1 MQLLFNKRIK
11 VVAHTT
17 VIITVVCFFISAT
30 ESRILYYNLYYHI
43 ISSLSIL
50 QLPIFNVKIAVVIN
64 LQIEIHDGRI
74 DLSGETI
81 LSDINIVI
89 NTGSRIGLV
98 GRNGCGKT
106 TLLRLLCGELSLSNN
121 EGDGGFMA
129 ISGEVN
135 IGTLNQMTFADDSVS
150 LLDEIRSAYS
160 DILDM
165 KARLDAAQKDMEIS
179 ATDENI
185 KRYTALLDDF
195 TREGG
200 FYFEKE
206 YEAAIKKFGF
216 DESQKH
222 KPLSEFSGGQ
232 RTKIAFLKLLLS
244 KPDLL
249 LLDEPTNHLDI
260 EAVSWLEDYIKNYKK
275 AVLIVSHDRM
285 FLDNT
290 VNEIYEIEHGKTTR
304 YVGNYTDF
312 TAKKRETRNLQAKNY
327 EAQQKEIARISA
339 TAERFRYKATKAA
352 MAQSKLKA
360 IDRMEKIDAPDA
372 YDNRTFKATLEAKVR
387 SAKEVLTASNLT
399 VGFDRPLATLS
410 FNIYRGD
417 RVGII
422 GGNGKGK
429 STLLKTLVGKI
440 PAVSGTFTTGALV
453 NVGYFDQQ
461 MAQIRG
467 SETVLDNMLSAF
479 PSLTEFEARSALG
492 AFLFRGEAVFKT
504 IDMLSG
510 GERVRLALCKLFKKS
525 PNLLILDEPTN
536 HMDIISKETLEDI
549 LLSYN
554 GTLIFVS
561 HDRYFVKKLANRLI
575 AFENDS
581 AKMYDFGYDEYMLH
595 RKQEENKS
603 ETPCK
608 KVEKPQKKTYTTP
621 LKEKAKRERALK
633 KAEQKIAELEAS
645 IQNLKTEQQL
655 PENLADYQKLS
666 ALQDDIDSL
675 EEELLEQME
684 LWESLSE

>member
-1 MQLLFNKRIK
+1 M
-11 VVAHTT
+11 
-17 VIITVVCFFISAT
+17 
-30 ESRILYYNLYYHI
+30 
-43 ISSLSIL
+43 SL
-50 QLPIFNVKIAVVIN
+50 VIN
-64 LQIEIHDGRI
+64 LQIEIHKGRI
-74 DLSGETI
+74 DLSGEPI

-89 NTGSRIGLV
+89 NTNSRIGLV

-106 TLLRLLCGELSLSNN
+106 TLLRLLCGELSLANTES
-121 EGDGGFMA
+121 DGGFMV
-129 ISGEVN
+129 ISGSSV
-135 IGTLNQMTFADDSVS
+135 IGTLNQMTFSDNSVT
-150 LLDEIRSAYS
+150 LVEEIRSAYK

-165 KARLDAAQKDMEIS
+165 KAALDAAQADMEMS
-179 ATDENI
+179 ATEDNI
-185 KRYTALLDDF
+185 KRYTTLLDAF

-216 DESQKH
+216 DENQKH
-222 KPLSEFSGGQ
+222 RPLNEFSGGQ

-260 EAVSWLEDYIKNYKK
+260 EAVSWLEDYIKSYKK

-304 YVGNYTDF
+304 YTGNYSQF
-312 TAKKRETRNLQAKNY
+312 VIKKRESRDLAAKNY
-327 EAQQKEIARISA
+327 EAQQKEIARIAA

-352 MAQSKLKA
+352 MAQSKLKS
-360 IDRMEKIDAPDA
+360 IERMEKLDAPEA
-372 YDNRTFKATLEAKVR
+372 YDNRTFKATLEPQVQ
-387 SAKEVLTASNLT
+387 SAKEVLTVSNLT
-399 VGFDRPLATLS
+399 IGFDTPLATLS

-440 PAVSGTFTTGALV
+440 PALSGAFSTGALV

-479 PSLTEFEARSALG
+479 PAMTEFEARSALG
-492 AFLFRGEAVFKT
+492 AFLFSGEAVFKT

-510 GERVRLALCKLFKKS
+510 GERVRLALCKLFRKA

-549 LLSYN
+549 LLSYS

-561 HDRYFVKKLANRLI
+561 HDRYFVRKLSQRLI
-575 AFENDS
+575 AFEKDGTS
-581 AKMYDFGYDEYMLH
+581 VHDFGYDEYML
-595 RKQEENKS
+595 RQPKEEALS
-603 ETPCK
+603 ETSQKAEK
-608 KVEKPQKKTYTTP
+608 KEKKTYTTP

-633 KAEQKIAELEAS
+633 KAEEKIAQLEAKLKT
-645 IQNLKTEQQL
+645 LKTEQQS

-666 ALQDDIDSL
+666 ELQNQIDIC
-675 EEELLEQME
+675 EAELLEQME
-684 LWESLSE
+684 AWEQLA

>member
-1 MQLLFNKRIK
+1 M
-11 VVAHTT
+11 
-17 VIITVVCFFISAT
+17 
-30 ESRILYYNLYYHI
+30 
-43 ISSLSIL
+43 
-50 QLPIFNVKIAVVIN
+50 
-64 LQIEIHDGRI
+64 QIEIHKGRV
-74 DLSGETI
+74 DLSGEPI
-81 LSDINIVI
+81 LNDINIII
-89 NTGSRIGLV
+89 NTNSRIGLV

-106 TLLRLLCGELSLSNN
+106 TLLRLLSGELSLANMES
-121 EGDGGFMA
+121 DGGFMS
-129 ISGEVN
+129 ISGNPV
-135 IGTLNQMTFADDSVS
+135 ISALNQMTFLDDSVT
-150 LLDEIRSAYS
+150 LVEEIRSAYK
-160 DILDM
+160 DILQM
-165 KARLDAAQKDMEIS
+165 KASLDSAQRDMEENQ
-179 ATDENI
+179 TEENI
-185 KRYTALLDDF
+185 KRYTILLDLF

-216 DESQKH
+216 TEEQKLR
-222 KPLSEFSGGQ
+222 PLSEFSGGQ

-304 YVGNYTDF
+304 YVGNYSQF
-312 TAKKRETRNLQAKNY
+312 VVKKRESCDLQAKAF

-360 IDRMEKIDAPDA
+360 IDRMEKIDAPEV
-372 YDNRTFKATLEAKVR
+372 YDNRTFKATLEPAVQ
-387 SAKEVLTASNLT
+387 SAKEVLTVSNLT
-399 VGFDRPLATLS
+399 IGFDSPLATLS
-410 FNIYRGD
+410 FNVYRGD

-429 STLLKTLVGKI
+429 STLLKTLVSKL
-440 PAVSGTFTTGALV
+440 PALSGNFSTGALV

-467 SETVLDNMLSAF
+467 SETVLDNMMSAF
-479 PSLTEFEARSALG
+479 PSMTEFEARSALG
-492 AFLFRGEAVFKT
+492 AFLFSGEAVFKT

-510 GERVRLALCKLFKKS
+510 GERVRLALCKLFRRS

-549 LLSYN
+549 LTSYS

-561 HDRYFVKKLANRLI
+561 HDRYFVKKLADRLI
-575 AFENDS
+575 TFENDG
-581 AKMYDFGYDEYMLH
+581 AAMHDFGYDEYMLREPKEETLSKTPQKAE
-595 RKQEENKS
+595 RKE
-603 ETPCK
+603 
-608 KVEKPQKKTYTTP
+608 KKTYTTP
-621 LKEKAKRERALK
+621 LKEKQKREKALK
-633 KAEQKIAELEAS
+633 KAEEKINELETRLDE
-645 IQNLKTEQQL
+645 LKREQQL

-666 ALQDDIDSL
+666 ELQEQIDAC
-675 EEELLEQME
+675 EMELLEQME
-684 LWESLSE
+684 IWEGLSE

>member
-1 MQLLFNKRIK
+1 M
-11 VVAHTT
+11 
-17 VIITVVCFFISAT
+17 
-30 ESRILYYNLYYHI
+30 
-43 ISSLSIL
+43 LSIL
-50 QLPIFNVKIAVVIN
+50 QLLKFNDKIPLVIA
-64 LQIEIHDGRI
+64 LQIEIHKGRV
-74 DLSGETI
+74 DLSGEPI
-81 LSDINIVI
+81 LNDINIII
-89 NTGSRIGLV
+89 NTNSRIGLV

-106 TLLRLLCGELSLSNN
+106 TLLRLLSGELSLANMES
-121 EGDGGFMA
+121 DGGFMS
-129 ISGEVN
+129 ISGNPV
-135 IGTLNQMTFADDSVS
+135 ISALNQMTFLDDSVT
-150 LLDEIRSAYS
+150 LVEEIRSAYK
-160 DILDM
+160 DILQM
-165 KARLDAAQKDMEIS
+165 KASLDSAQRDMEENQ
-179 ATDENI
+179 TEENI
-185 KRYTALLDDF
+185 KRYTILLDLF

-216 DESQKH
+216 TEEQKLR
-222 KPLSEFSGGQ
+222 PLSEFSGGQ

-275 AVLIVSHDRM
+275 SVLIVSHDRM

-304 YVGNYTDF
+304 YVGNYSQF
-312 TAKKRETRNLQAKNY
+312 VVKKRESRDLQAKAF

-360 IDRMEKIDAPDA
+360 IDRMEKIDAPEA
-372 YDNRTFKATLEAKVR
+372 YDNRTFKATLEPSVQ
-387 SAKEVLTASNLT
+387 SAKEVLTVSNLT
-399 VGFDRPLATLS
+399 IGFDSPLATLS
-410 FNIYRGD
+410 FNVYRGD

-429 STLLKTLVGKI
+429 STLLKTLVGKL
-440 PAVSGTFTTGALV
+440 PALSGNFSTGALV

-467 SETVLDNMLSAF
+467 SETVLDNMMSAF
-479 PSLTEFEARSALG
+479 PSMTEFEARSALG
-492 AFLFRGEAVFKT
+492 AFLFSGEAVFKT

-510 GERVRLALCKLFKKS
+510 GERVRLALCKLFRKS

-549 LLSYN
+549 LTSYS

-561 HDRYFVKKLANRLI
+561 HDRYFVKKLADRLI
-575 AFENDS
+575 TFENDG
-581 AKMYDFGYDEYMLH
+581 AAMHDFGYDEYMLREPKEESLSKTPQKAE
-595 RKQEENKS
+595 RKE
-603 ETPCK
+603 
-608 KVEKPQKKTYTTP
+608 KKTYTTP
-621 LKEKAKRERALK
+621 LKEKQKREKALK
-633 KAEQKIAELEAS
+633 KAEEKINELETRLDE
-645 IQNLKTEQQL
+645 LKREQQL

-666 ALQDDIDSL
+666 ELQEQIDAC
-675 EEELLEQME
+675 EMELLEQME
-684 LWESLSE
+684 IWEGLSE

>member
-1 MQLLFNKRIK
+1 M
-11 VVAHTT
+11 
-17 VIITVVCFFISAT
+17 
-30 ESRILYYNLYYHI
+30 
-43 ISSLSIL
+43 
-50 QLPIFNVKIAVVIN
+50 
-64 LQIEIHDGRI
+64 QIEIHKGQV
-74 DLSGETI
+74 DLSGEPI
-81 LSDINIVI
+81 LTDINLII

-106 TLLRLLCGELSLSNN
+106 TLLRLLCGEIPLANTES
-121 EGDGGFMA
+121 DGGFMA
-129 ISGEVN
+129 VSGN
-135 IGTLNQMTFADDSVS
+135 PQIGALNQMAFADDSVT
-150 LLDEIRSAYS
+150 LVDEIRSAYTHIITLKEQMES
-160 DILDM
+160 
-165 KARLDAAQKDMEIS
+165 AQLKME
-179 ATDENI
+179 ANQTEENI
-185 KRYTALLDDF
+185 KLYTDLLDQF

-216 DESQKH
+216 TDTEKFR
-222 KPLSEFSGGQ
+222 PLSEFSGGQ

-290 VNEIYEIEHGKTTR
+290 VTEIYEIEHGKISR
-304 YVGNYTDF
+304 YVGNYSAF
-312 TAKKRETRNLQAKNY
+312 TAKKRELRSLQEKNY
-327 EAQQKEIARISA
+327 EAQQKEIARIAA

-352 MAQSKLKA
+352 MAQSKLKS
-360 IDRMEKIDAPDA
+360 IDRMEKIDAPET
-372 YDNRTFKATLEAKVR
+372 YDNRTFKAALSCSVQ
-387 SAKEVLTASNLT
+387 SAKEVLDASNLT

-422 GGNGKGK
+422 GGNGMGK
-429 STLLKTLVGKI
+429 STLLKTLVGKV
-440 PAVSGTFTTGALV
+440 PALSGGFNTGALV

-479 PSLTEFEARSALG
+479 PAMTEFEARSALG
-492 AFLFRGEAVFKT
+492 AFLFSGETVFKT

-510 GERVRLALCKLFKKS
+510 GERVRLALCKLFRKS

-549 LLSYN
+549 LLSYD

-561 HDRYFVKKLANRLI
+561 HDRYFVKKLAEKLI
-575 AFENDS
+575 VFENNN
-581 AKMYDFGYDEYMLH
+581 ANMYDFGYDEYML
-595 RKQEENKS
+595 RAVKEPDPQQAVQKA
-603 ETPCK
+603 
-608 KVEKPQKKTYTTP
+608 EKPKKKAYTTP

-633 KAEQKIAELEAS
+633 KAEEKIAALESELATLQAE
-645 IQNLKTEQQL
+645 QNDPQ
-655 PENLADYQKLS
+655 NLADYQKLS
-666 ALQDDIDSL
+666 ELQAKIDEAESK
-675 EEELLEQME
+675 LLEAME
-684 LWESLSE
+684 IWERLSEQEV

>member
-1 MQLLFNKRIK
+1 MQIK
-11 VVAHTT
+11 SKNVKITT
-17 VIITVVCFFISAT
+17 VIT
-30 ESRILYYNLYYHI
+30 
-43 ISSLSIL
+43 
-50 QLPIFNVKIAVVIN
+50 
-64 LQIEIHDGRI
+64 LQIEIHKGQV
-74 DLSGETI
+74 DLSGEPI
-81 LSDINIVI
+81 LSDINLNITT
-89 NTGSRIGLV
+89 NSRIGIV

-106 TLLRLLCGELSLSNN
+106 TLLRLLSGELSLANTES
-121 EGDGGFMA
+121 DGGFMA
-129 ISGEVN
+129 ISGN
-135 IGTLNQMTFADDSVS
+135 PQISTLSQMTFADNS
-150 LLDEIRSAYS
+150 LTLVEEIRSAYK
-160 DILDM
+160 DILQM
-165 KARLDAAQKDMEIS
+165 KADLDTAQRDMENS
-179 ATDENI
+179 ATEENI
-185 KRYTALLDDF
+185 KRYTNLLELF

-216 DESQKH
+216 TEEQKRR
-222 KPLSEFSGGQ
+222 PLSEFSGGQ

-260 EAVSWLEDYIKNYKK
+260 QAVSWLEDYIKNYKK

-290 VNEIYEIEHGKTTR
+290 VTEIYEIEHGKTTR
-304 YVGNYTDF
+304 YVGNYSQF
-312 TAKKRETRNLQAKNY
+312 VKLKRESRDLQTKEY
-327 EAQQKEIARISA
+327 IAQQKEIARIEA

-352 MAQSKLKA
+352 MAQSKLKS
-360 IDRMEKIDAPDA
+360 IERMEKIDAPDS
-372 YDNRTFKATLEAKVR
+372 YDNRTFKATLEVTVQ
-387 SAKEVLTASNLT
+387 SAKEVLTASNLCI
-399 VGFDRPLATLS
+399 GFDMPLATLS
-410 FNIYRGD
+410 FNVYRGD

-429 STLLKTLVGKI
+429 STLVKTLVGKI
-440 PAVSGTFTTGALV
+440 PALSGSFSTGALV

-467 SETVLDNMLSAF
+467 SETVLDNMMTAF

-492 AFLFRGEAVFKT
+492 AFLFSGESVFKT

-510 GERVRLALCKLFKKS
+510 GERVRLALCKLFRKS

-561 HDRYFVKKLANRLI
+561 HDRYFVKKLADRLI
-575 AFENDS
+575 TFENDE
-581 AKMYDFGYDEYMLH
+581 AKVWDFGYDEYML
-595 RKQEENKS
+595 RQPKEETLTNAPQKS
-603 ETPCK
+603 EK
-608 KVEKPQKKTYTTP
+608 KEKKTYTTP

-633 KAEQKIAELEAS
+633 RAEEKIAEIETILGD
-645 IQNLKTEQQL
+645 LKAQQQS

-666 ALQDDIDSL
+666 ELQEQIDAL
-675 EEELLEQME
+675 EEELLKQME
-684 LWESLSE
+684 IWEKLT